1 MTRRQI
7 FMRGLVAGLL
17 AGLGA
22 QAANW
27 LLSAHPDASEARRF
41 AVMLQAGLSVIGMIW
56 LARGIPG
63 EPELSA
69 ASTQELPPNI
79 EKPRGLS
86 EGRWQDT
93 GLPAAVSAPSPVPTH
108 RST

>member
-27 LLSAHPDASEARRF
+27 LLSAHPGASEARRF
-41 AVMLQAGLSVIGMIW
+41 AVMLQAGL
-56 LARGIPG
+56 
-63 EPELSA
+63 
-69 ASTQELPPNI
+69 
-79 EKPRGLS
+79 
-86 EGRWQDT
+86 T
-93 GLPAAVSAPSPVPTH
+93 GC
-108 RST
+108 

>member
-41 AVMLQAGLSVIGMIW
+41 AVMLQAGL
-56 LARGIPG
+56 
-63 EPELSA
+63 
-69 ASTQELPPNI
+69 
-79 EKPRGLS
+79 
-86 EGRWQDT
+86 T
-93 GLPAAVSAPSPVPTH
+93 GC
-108 RST
+108 